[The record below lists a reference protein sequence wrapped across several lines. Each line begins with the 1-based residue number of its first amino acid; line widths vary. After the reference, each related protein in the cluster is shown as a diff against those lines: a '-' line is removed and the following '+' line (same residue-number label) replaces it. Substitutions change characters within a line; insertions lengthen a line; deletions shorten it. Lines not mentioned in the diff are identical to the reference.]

1 MAMGRTL
8 LTGPIDVADLSKP
21 KITGVRKVGGDGD
34 PEVFVTD
41 EQSDVEIDIRRWQ
54 ALAEAVLGAEGIR
67 GGTELSIMY
76 IGETEMT
83 ELNEAHM
90 GVNAPTD
97 VLSFPIDAED
107 VEVVSG
113 PNSLSR
119 GPDRSPVDTGDLPLL
134 LGDIVICPAV
144 AERQFIDHAGTLDDE
159 LALLL
164 VHGILHIL
172 GHDHVEPQETAKMRA
187 RELELLTTLHWHG
200 VAPAAFRQ
208 QHDDDNADVDDDTAA
223 DAGEAIGSTERE
235 QTS

>member
-1 MAMGRTL
+1 MAE
-8 LTGPIDVADLSKP
+8 IAKP
-21 KITGVRKVGGDGD
+21 KVAGVRRIGGDGD
-34 PEVFVTD
+34 PEVFVSD
-41 EQSDVEIDIRRWQ
+41 EQSDVELDLPLWQ
-54 ALAEAVLGAEGIR
+54 SLAEDVLAAEGIR
-67 GGTELSIMY
+67 GATELSIMY
-76 IGETEMT
+76 IGETEMA

-90 GVNAPTD
+90 GVNGATD

-144 AERQFIDHAGTLDDE
+144 AVRQFDTHAGTLDDE

-172 GHDHVEPQETAKMRA
+172 GHDHAERAEAIRMRT
-187 RELELLTTLHWHG
+187 RELELLESLYWRG
-200 VAPAAFRQ
+200 AAPAAFRQ
-208 QHDDDNADVDDDTAA
+208 QHTDEPDDDAPGEPTANATDVPG
-223 DAGEAIGSTERE
+223 GEPS
-235 QTS
+235 S